1 MLLTELSD
9 LMIELYS
16 ASTPNGFKIS
26 IALEE
31 MEIPYKV
38 ITVDFESDD
47 HRSPAFLAINPNGRI
62 PAIVDRTNND
72 LAVFESG
79 AILIYLAEKSGKFL
93 PTVDASTERSRV
105 LQWLMF
111 QMANLGPMMGQA
123 ATFIRYF
130 DEKVTAAID
139 RYQNESNRIFGVLDE
154 HLSRNKY
161 LAGAYSIADMATY
174 PWLFFAE
181 WCGVPYDGYQNL
193 NKYVER
199 IKNRPAVER
208 GMNIPSNVSPEDRLR
223 RARSITTK

>member
-1 MLLTELSD
+1 
-9 LMIELYS
+9 
-16 ASTPNGFKIS
+16 
-26 IALEE
+26 

-38 ITVDFESDD
+38 ITSIW
-47 HRSPAFLAINPNGRI
+47 SLTI
-62 PAIVDRTNND
+62 IVPLHFWLLIRMVGSLRLSIGPII